1 MYSNENIHGGDI
13 YNHNIKDDF
22 SVNINPLGTPY
33 PLKDALREALEYVMV
48 YPQQGSGKLT
58 AQIAANLNPPVEKS
72 QVLCGN
78 GASELLAAIVHAIRP
93 KKVVIPVPS
102 FYGYEWAAQ
111 MVDAHMEF
119 VQLKENEN
127 FAITETFLDVLREDV
142 DLLFLASP
150 ANPVGNEISREML
163 QLLLKKCK
171 DCGIT
176 VVLDECFIE
185 FAGDAHTQELLHDFK
200 NLIIVRA
207 FTKIYGI
214 PGVRLGYLIADSHMR
229 ARIARQLPEWNL
241 SVFAQAAGVIYEKRP
256 DWDAEKY
263 LADTR
268 NLICRER
275 EYLINALNETGK
287 DNIRIYDS
295 VANYILFYTEAPL
308 YDRLLKEGI
317 LIRDCSNYR
326 GLGKG
331 YYRIAVKDHASNERL
346 MERLRNERT

>member
-33 PLKDALREALEYVMV
+33 PLKDALREALEHVMV
-48 YPQQGSGKLT
+48 YPQQGSGKLIE
-58 AQIAANLNPPVEKS
+58 QIAANLQPSVEKS

-127 FAITETFLDVLREDV
+127 FAITETFLDVLREDL

-163 QLLLKKCK
+163 RLLLKKCK
-171 DCGIT
+171 ECGIT

-185 FAGDAHTQELLHDFK
+185 FAGKAHTQELLRDFK

-214 PGVRLGYLIADSHMR
+214 PGVRLGYLIADPHMR

-241 SVFAQAAGVIYEKRP
+241 SV
-256 DWDAEKY
+256 
-263 LADTR
+263 
-268 NLICRER
+268 
-275 EYLINALNETGK
+275 
-287 DNIRIYDS
+287 
-295 VANYILFYTEAPL
+295 
-308 YDRLLKEGI
+308 
-317 LIRDCSNYR
+317 
-326 GLGKG
+326 
-331 YYRIAVKDHASNERL
+331 
-346 MERLRNERT
+346 LRRRQV

>member
-1 MYSNENIHGGDI
+1 MYGNENIHGGDI

-33 PLKDALREALEYVMV
+33 PLKDALREALEYIMV

-93 KKVVIPVPS
+93 QKVVIP
-102 FYGYEWAAQ
+102 
-111 MVDAHMEF
+111 
-119 VQLKENEN
+119 
-127 FAITETFLDVLREDV
+127 DVLREDV

-185 FAGDAHTQELLHDFK
+185 FAGDAHTQ
-200 NLIIVRA
+200 
-207 FTKIYGI
+207 
-214 PGVRLGYLIADSHMR
+214 
-229 ARIARQLPEWNL
+229 
-241 SVFAQAAGVIYEKRP
+241 
-256 DWDAEKY
+256 
-263 LADTR
+263 
-268 NLICRER
+268 
-275 EYLINALNETGK
+275 
-287 DNIRIYDS
+287 
-295 VANYILFYTEAPL
+295 
-308 YDRLLKEGI
+308 
-317 LIRDCSNYR
+317 
-326 GLGKG
+326 
-331 YYRIAVKDHASNERL
+331 
-346 MERLRNERT
+346 